1 MLRADLEIS
10 ESWREIALDSPT
22 VIGEYFGLRVVI
34 VASDSVRVNSM
45 YNFVKSGMAHFE
57 FGVRGVM
64 LLTSRYICELVFY
77 ACVHVTDCKENSPGQ
92 LVLVVQS
99 QPFGKH

>member
-1 MLRADLEIS
+1 M
-10 ESWREIALDSPT
+10 
-22 VIGEYFGLRVVI
+22 IGEYFGLRVVI